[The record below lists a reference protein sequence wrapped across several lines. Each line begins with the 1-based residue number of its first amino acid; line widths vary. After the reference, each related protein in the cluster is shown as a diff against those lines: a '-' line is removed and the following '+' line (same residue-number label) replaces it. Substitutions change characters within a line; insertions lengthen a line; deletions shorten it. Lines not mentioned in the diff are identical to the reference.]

1 MPRETQRDRRRRK
14 AVLPGL
20 AVLAALAAGCS
31 AGTGA
36 DGAGSDPKP
45 GETPVTQAAPGKY
58 SVLPEPCS
66 SVGSRRLKS
75 MLPSVSSLTSEQ
87 REQLYAGTADVSY
100 DGDRRVGCRWKAEA
114 EDATRLLSV
123 GYERVVAYDP
133 ATSDDD
139 KAQEVYVRQLEAA
152 HLTLPPPTTSATASA
167 PTPST
172 TTTAKASGAPGAAG
186 TPATSAGTAS
196 GKPPVTHQAA
206 STGPGSP
213 GGPGKPGAG
222 SAAAPGKGSPS
233 GTPSAGAGTGPGTGE
248 DEGSG
253 DGDEFLGSRVLE
265 DLGDEAFLE
274 DRLNPAG
281 PTSQARTVR
290 IVFRSSNVI
299 VTLEYAV
306 QPILPGAVPDAK
318 QTQQRALQLA
328 SQLADELT
336 D

>member
-1 MPRETQRDRRRRK
+1 M
-14 AVLPGL
+14 LPGL

-31 AGTGA
+31 AGAGA
-36 DGAGSDPKP
+36 DGTGTDPKP

-75 MLPSVSSLTSEQ
+75 MLPSMSSLTSEQ
-87 REQLYAGTADVSY
+87 REELYAGTADVSY

-133 ATSDDD
+133 STSDDD
-139 KAQEVYVRQLEAA
+139 KAQEVYVRQLQAA
-152 HLTLPPPTTSATASA
+152 HLTLPTPTTAATASATASA
-167 PTPST
+167 PTSVTAP
-172 TTTAKASGAPGAAG
+172 TAKASGAPGAAG

-196 GKPPVTHQAA
+196 GKPPGTGQAA
-206 STGPGSP
+206 GTAPGTS
-213 GGPGKPGAG
+213 
-222 SAAAPGKGSPS
+222 AAPGKGSPS
-233 GTPSAGAGTGPGTGE
+233 GTPSAPTSTGPGTGE
-248 DEGSG
+248 DEG
-253 DGDEFLGSRVLE
+253 DDEFLGSRVLE